1 MEGLKPSCFEAGTTL
16 RCDSADKSWF
26 CFLECNFPCFE
37 NLDYKSY
44 FQKILKA
51 VFLFSVKDFFCII
64 YLVTL
69 AKYLHHPMNVL
80 YREVAKKVVPAL
92 GIL

>member
-16 RCDSADKSWF
+16 RCDSADKSLF

-51 VFLFSVKDFFCII
+51 VFLFSVKDFFF
-64 YLVTL
+64 
-69 AKYLHHPMNVL
+69 VL
-80 YREVAKKVVPAL
+80 ST
-92 GIL
+92 